1 MKVDELKADRYR
13 LCSIYHNGTLWIGN
27 DGTILA
33 NWIERLRHAAPSSN
47 FADAA
52 TLNPDAENAKVL
64 TVVQPVRLFEAGQLY
79 PDNDV
84 NKMSRQWLAD
94 LAPYRSVLV
103 GLSTDPQEQELYVRA
118 TFLRR

>member
-1 MKVDELKADRYR
+1 M
-13 LCSIYHNGTLWIGN
+13 
-27 DGTILA
+27 
-33 NWIERLRHAAPSSN
+33 IERLRHAAPSSN